1 MKIRRQNVLVE
12 PPSSAT
18 SDIAFILIIFFLVCA
33 SVQPDSGRAQTIPKI
48 EETEDK
54 QKQTKNLEIMLTDRA
69 ITINGQ
75 SVELK
80 QFVTKLKQMLRGKT
94 REGDK
99 VVTLK
104 SSDQVTYE
112 RWILINSLIEEG
124 GGIVSIQ
131 MEKERTVIV
140 D

>member
-33 SVQPDSGRAQTIPKI
+33 SVQPDSGIAQSIPKI
-48 EETEDK
+48 EETENK
-54 QKQTKNLEIMLTDRA
+54 QKQTKNLEILLTDRT

-75 SVELK
+75 TVEEER
-80 QFVTKLKQMLRGKT
+80 FVAKLKQMLRGKT

-99 VVTLK
+99 VVALK
-104 SSDQVTYE
+104 SSKEVPYE
-112 RWILINSLIEEG
+112 RWILINTLIEEG
-124 GGIVSIQ
+124 GGIVSVQ

>member
-54 QKQTKNLEIMLTDRA
+54 QKQTKNLEILLTDRT

-75 SVELK
+75 TVKEER
-80 QFVTKLKQMLRGKT
+80 FVAKLKQMLQGKT

-104 SSDQVTYE
+104 SSKEVPYN
-112 RWILINSLIEEG
+112 RWILVNSMIEDG

-131 MEKERTVIV
+131 MEKEKTIIV